1 MLGRAVRDPRRL
13 TADGARRD
21 ARQRADARHVSV
33 GRVTDTHAASS
44 RFSRL
49 LGAAFALLRRRTV
62 NGASGRTNVPHV
74 GTGAAGMD
82 SYEFAYFGRDLESLE
97 NAIATWCSQRK
108 CRLETTELLEGATFR
123 ISGPDATIQ
132 EAMKMVRVWMQRSR

>member
-1 MLGRAVRDPRRL
+1 
-13 TADGARRD
+13 
-21 ARQRADARHVSV
+21 
-33 GRVTDTHAASS
+33 VTRTLAASS
-44 RFSRL
+44 HFSRV
-49 LGAAFALLRRRTV
+49 LGAAFALLRRRDV
-62 NGASGRTNVPHV
+62 NGASGRTNGPHY

-97 NAIATWCSQRK
+97 NAIAAWCSQKK

>member
-1 MLGRAVRDPRRL
+1 
-13 TADGARRD
+13 
-21 ARQRADARHVSV
+21 
-33 GRVTDTHAASS
+33 
-44 RFSRL
+44 
-49 LGAAFALLRRRTV
+49 
-62 NGASGRTNVPHV
+62 
-74 GTGAAGMD
+74 MD